1 MSCAAQLNRFSRV
14 DVVTGQC
21 ILRNMIV
28 PVDILLG
35 AAAIGAVHA
44 VIPNH
49 WLPLVAISRSEG
61 WSRRETLLTTLL
73 VACCHV
79 SGTILVG
86 AAVSAFGMSFVEGSH
101 EQAHLFSRYI
111 LIVVGLLFVLSGL
124 KHARQCHHHR
134 LRLVGG
140 GPEEHQLLKKM
151 GVVFTLSV
159 AMFLSPC
166 MDIIGYFFSVSLLG
180 WEAVIWLAV
189 IFALTTI
196 PLLVALVGLGLSG
209 IDRLN
214 WKVLDHH
221 GRTITGVLL
230 VLLGIAGAWI
240 E

>member
-1 MSCAAQLNRFSRV
+1 M
-14 DVVTGQC
+14 T
-21 ILRNMIV
+21 V

-49 WLPLVAISRSEG
+49 WLPLVAISRAEG
-61 WSRRETLLTTLL
+61 WTRRETLLTTCF
-73 VACCHV
+73 VASCHV
-79 SGTILVG
+79 AGTILVG
-86 AAVSAFGMSFVEGSH
+86 AAVSAFGMEFIQGKE
-101 EQAHLFSRYI
+101 EQAHIFSRYF
-111 LIVVGLLFVLSGL
+111 LMVVGLLFILSGL
-124 KHARQCHHHR
+124 RHARECHHHR

-140 GPEEHQLLKKM
+140 GPEEHQSLRRL
-151 GVVFTLSV
+151 GLVGTLSV

-166 MDIIGYFFSVSLLG
+166 LDIIGYFFSISLLG
-180 WEAVIWLAV
+180 WYAVFSLAL

-196 PLLVALVGLGLSG
+196 PLLVILVALGLSG
-209 IDRLN
+209 IDRFN

-230 VLLGIAGAWI
+230 IVLGIAGAFL